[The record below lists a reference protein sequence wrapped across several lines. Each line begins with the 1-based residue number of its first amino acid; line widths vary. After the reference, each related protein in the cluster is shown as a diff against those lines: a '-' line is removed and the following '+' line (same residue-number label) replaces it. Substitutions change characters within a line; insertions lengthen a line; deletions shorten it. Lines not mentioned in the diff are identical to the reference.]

1 MFMLKWHHTADR
13 GFAYDHLMKRLTRLG
28 WHWRMMTAM
37 LGLLLMGSASIHTAP
52 TQELQQVLAPTGTLP
67 AQYFGYV
74 MSQVSSTILVVDTST
89 NEIVNKLKHA
99 DMVKPAGGR
108 FHPSLKRYYAGGT
121 GKVTIWDTTD
131 VANPVY
137 LKTVIPAPGSTG
149 EYRGFLIYRG
159 STTALDGNVWMANI
173 QDSKVYVYRA
183 ADLEGTN
190 PTPVKVFDATTD
202 GISFPHFMMG
212 RPGTHEV
219 WLTNRPV
226 NANGYLLR
234 FNGETHTV
242 ITTPTAKLE
251 TTSTT
256 GDEPNEFSFS
266 KDGLL
271 AYVGH
276 HGAILTGSPA
286 NQLHVALVDAATF
299 TVKKLIPMIA
309 SATVPG
315 YVDID
320 PDGGRVYVTTKWSPT
335 LVVFDINTERV
346 LRYIEIG
353 GFGPGYGVALT
364 PDKKRLYIPLGVP
377 AQSAVAVVDAKTLTI
392 VANIVDTDLNGPRA
406 VRFTHY

>member
-1 MFMLKWHHTADR
+1 
-13 GFAYDHLMKRLTRLG
+13 MK
-28 WHWRMMTAM
+28 AAAP
-37 LGLLLMGSASIHTAP
+37 LGLLILLTCVSAHA
-52 TQELQQVLAPTGTLP
+52 QVSSLP

-74 MSQVSSTILVVDTST
+74 MSQQSNTLMVLDTST
-89 NEIVNKLKHA
+89 NEIVKKVKHA

-121 GKVTIWDTTD
+121 GTVTMWDTTD

-149 EYRGFLIYRG
+149 EYRGFLIFHG
-159 STTALDGNVWMANI
+159 STTAVDGNAWMANI

-183 ADLEGTN
+183 ADLEGAN

-202 GISFPHFMMG
+202 GISFPHFMMS

-234 FNGETHTV
+234 FNGETNTI

-256 GDEPNEFSFS
+256 GDEPNELIFS

-276 HGAILTGSPA
+276 HGAIPTGSPT
-286 NQLHVALVDAATF
+286 NQMHVAVVDAATF
-299 TVKKLIPMIA
+299 TIKKLIPMIA

-320 PDGGRVYVTTKWSPT
+320 PDGGRVYFTTKWSPT

-364 PDKKRLYIPLGVP
+364 PDKKRLYIPLGTP
-377 AQSAVAVVDAKTLTI
+377 AQSAVAVLDAKTLTMI
-392 VANIVDTDLNGPRA
+392 ANIVDTDLNGPRA

>member
-1 MFMLKWHHTADR
+1 MNAATA
-13 GFAYDHLMKRLTRLG
+13 
-28 WHWRMMTAM
+28 
-37 LGLLLMGSASIHTAP
+37 LGLLILLTWVSGQA
-52 TQELQQVLAPTGTLP
+52 QVSSLP
-67 AQYFGYV
+67 AQQFGYV
-74 MSQVSSTILVVDTST
+74 MAQGSSTILVIDTST

-99 DMVKPAGGR
+99 DMVRPAGGR

-131 VANPVY
+131 AAHPVY
-137 LKTVIPAPGSTG
+137 LRTVIPAPGSTG
-149 EYRGFLIYRG
+149 EYRGFLIYQG
-159 STTALDGNVWMANI
+159 SPTAIDGNVWMANI

-183 ADLEGTN
+183 ADLETAD

-202 GISFPHFMMG
+202 GISVPHFLMR
-212 RPGTHEV
+212 RPGTREV

-226 NANGYLLR
+226 NASGYLLR
-234 FNGETHTV
+234 FNGETHGV
-242 ITTPTAKLE
+242 ITMPTAKLE
-251 TTSTT
+251 TMSIT

-276 HGAILTGSPA
+276 HGAMFTGSPSD
-286 NQLHVALVDAATF
+286 QTHVAIVDAASF
-299 TVKKLIPMIA
+299 TVKKRIPMIA

-320 PDGGRVYVTTKWSPT
+320 PEGGWVYVTTKWSPT
-335 LVVFDINTERV
+335 LVVFDSKTERV
-346 LRYIEIG
+346 LRYIELG

-377 AQSAVAVVDAKTLTI
+377 AQSAVAVVDAKTLTV
-392 VANIVDTDLNGPRA
+392 VANIVDTDLIGPRL
-406 VRFTHY
+406 VRFTNY

>member
-1 MFMLKWHHTADR
+1 MFMLKWHYTADR
-13 GFAYDHLMKRLTRLG
+13 GFADDHLMKGLTRLG

-37 LGLLLMGSASIHTAP
+37 LGLLLMGSASIHPAP

-149 EYRGFLIYRG
+149 EYRGFLIYQG

-183 ADLEGTN
+183 ADLEGAN

-202 GISFPHFMMG
+202 GISAPHFMMG

-276 HGAILTGSPA
+276 HGAIPTGSPT
-286 NQLHVALVDAATF
+286 NQMHVAIVDAATF

-320 PDGGRVYVTTKWSPT
+320 PDGGRVYFATKWSPT
-335 LVVFDINTERV
+335 LVVFDIKTERV

>member
-1 MFMLKWHHTADR
+1 
-13 GFAYDHLMKRLTRLG
+13 MKAAMSLG
-28 WHWRMMTAM
+28 CFVLFTCV
-37 LGLLLMGSASIHTAP
+37 SAQA
-52 TQELQQVLAPTGTLP
+52 QVSNLP
-67 AQYFGYV
+67 AQHFGYV
-74 MSQVSSTILVVDTST
+74 MSQQSSTLLVVDTRT
-89 NEIVNKLKHA
+89 NDIVTKVTHA

-131 VANPVY
+131 VAHPVY
-137 LKTVIPAPGSTG
+137 LKTVIPTPGSTG
-149 EYRGFLIYRG
+149 EYRGFLIYQG
-159 STTALDGNVWMANI
+159 SPTAVDGQVWMANI

-183 ADLEGTN
+183 ADLEGATS
-190 PTPVKVFDATTD
+190 TPVKIFDAPTD
-202 GISFPHFMMG
+202 GINFPHFMMH
-212 RPGTHEV
+212 RPGTKEV

-234 FNGETHTV
+234 FHGETHTV
-242 ITTPTAKLE
+242 LTTPTAKLE

-256 GDEPNEFSFS
+256 GDEPNELSFS
-266 KDGLL
+266 PDGML

-276 HGAILTGSPA
+276 HGGIPTGSPT
-286 NQLHVALVDAATF
+286 NQMHVAIVDAAAF

-320 PDGGRVYVTTKWSPT
+320 PEGGRVYIVTKWSPT
-335 LVVFDINTERV
+335 LVVFDIKTERV
-346 LRYIEIG
+346 LRYIELG

-364 PDKKRLYIPLGVP
+364 PDKQRLYVPLGVP

-392 VANIVDTDLNGPRA
+392 VANIVDTDLHGPRL

>member
-1 MFMLKWHHTADR
+1 
-13 GFAYDHLMKRLTRLG
+13 MKAS
-28 WHWRMMTAM
+28 MP
-37 LGLLLMGSASIHTAP
+37 LGLLVLLTCVSAHA
-52 TQELQQVLAPTGTLP
+52 QVSSLP
-67 AQYFGYV
+67 AEHFGYV
-74 MSQVSSTILVVDTST
+74 MSQQSNTLVVLDTST
-89 NEIVNKLKHA
+89 NEIVKKVKHA

-121 GKVTIWDTTD
+121 GKVTVWDTTD
-131 VANPVY
+131 IANPVY
-137 LKTVIPAPGSTG
+137 LKTIIPAPGSTG
-149 EYRGFLIYRG
+149 EYRGFLIYQG
-159 STTALDGNVWMANI
+159 TTTALDGNVWMANI

-183 ADLEGTN
+183 ADLEGAH

-202 GISFPHFMMG
+202 GISVPHFMMS

-226 NANGYLLR
+226 DAKGYLLR
-234 FNGETHTV
+234 FNGETNAV
-242 ITTPTAKLE
+242 ITMPTAKLE

-256 GDEPNEFSFS
+256 GDEPNELSFS
-266 KDGLL
+266 KDGSL

-276 HGAILTGSPA
+276 HGAILTGSPT
-286 NQLHVALVDAATF
+286 NQMHVAIVDAATF
-299 TVKKLIPMIA
+299 TVKKLIPMIV

-320 PDGGRVYVTTKWSPT
+320 PEGGRVYFATKWSPT
-335 LVVFDINTERV
+335 LVVFDITTERV
-346 LRYIEIG
+346 LRYIELG

-364 PDKKRLYIPLGVP
+364 PDKRRLYIPLGVP
-377 AQSAVAVVDAKTLTI
+377 AQSAVTVIDAKTLTM